1 MDTGFSQ
8 EASPLTPMKSPDVC
22 IVVADAL
29 VLATRLQHVLQFV
42 VAQAMRDADVNLPQ
56 WLVLHQLLDSTGGTT
71 LTALAAAIDQDLGS
85 LSRSLYRLRQ
95 RQLVTTLAKHGDR
108 RKVWL
113 ELSPAGRELCNSVE
127 GAMRRQLGS
136 AVDEL
141 QSRDAVDQ
149 MTSVMDR
156 ATAALRDAVILLL
169 EHTPQGKKP
178 LRSGEG
184 GLQDAPWS
192 GPPQLKQPIGACNRA
207 FNAAIHR
214 DAGLGSQGRSLS
226 RPKLTDTKELK

>member
-1 MDTGFSQ
+1 
-8 EASPLTPMKSPDVC
+8 MKSPDVC

-56 WLVLHQLLDSTGGTT
+56 WLVLHHLRGSTGGTT

-113 ELSPAGRELCNSVE
+113 ELSPAGRELCNSLE

-136 AVDEL
+136 VVDEV
-141 QSRDAVDQ
+141 QSRVAVDQ

-156 ATAALRDAVILLL
+156 ATAALRDVVILLL
-169 EHTPQGKKP
+169 EHTPQG
-178 LRSGEG
+178 
-184 GLQDAPWS
+184 APWS
-192 GPPQLKQPIGACNRA
+192 GHPRLKQPIGACNRA

-214 DAGLGSQGRSLS
+214 DAGLGSQAAAVYPDRS
-226 RPKLTDTKELK
+226 